1 MKKNLLIAF
10 LLGVLTMQAA
20 LATRI
25 DGWINGKW
33 YPGPF
38 EAIGD
43 VASQL
48 TSRIEKLE
56 KQ

>member
-10 LLGVLTMQAA
+10 LLGILTMQAA

-48 TSRIEKLE
+48 TTRIEKLE
-56 KQ
+56 KM